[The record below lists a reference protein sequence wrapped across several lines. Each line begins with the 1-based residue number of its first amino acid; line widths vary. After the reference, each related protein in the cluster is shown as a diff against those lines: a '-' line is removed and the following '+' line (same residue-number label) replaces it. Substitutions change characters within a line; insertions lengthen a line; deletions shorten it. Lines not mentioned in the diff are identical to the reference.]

1 MGHHFAQK
9 IDNFFIRAFGLQYL
23 RLVRDPLI
31 HERGEYLVSC
41 IKKMNRV
48 GLRVL
53 DVGCGSAI
61 PLLYLNEFCRREVN
75 EYVGIDLHTERLSE
89 RYQSVH
95 LRHQFYNVNLDDD
108 WDMGKFDVVC
118 CFEVIEHIIKD
129 GRLFRLLCAQV
140 DDNGYLLVTT
150 PSKEF
155 IVKMANNFPG
165 FDQVSEVQNGGH
177 VRIGYNRADLQIL
190 ADQNNMR
197 VVSCD
202 WISRF
207 DVSDLHA
214 YLRSKGAIGIV
225 LYNFTHPRREQEIK
239 FSLSREPEALQ
250 DTYYSI
256 ACALEKQKG

>member
-1 MGHHFAQK
+1 MGHHFAQR
-9 IDNFFIRAFGLQYL
+9 IDNFFIHTFGLPYL

-31 HERGEYLVSC
+31 HERSEYLVSR
-41 IKKMNRV
+41 IKKMHRE

-61 PLLYLNEFCRREVN
+61 PLLYLNAFCGREVT
-75 EYVGIDLHTERLSE
+75 EYIGIDLYTERLHE
-89 RYQSVH
+89 RYQSVQLQH
-95 LRHQFYNVNLDDD
+95 HFSNINLDDE
-108 WDMGKFDVVC
+108 WDLGKFDVVC

-129 GRLFRLLCAQV
+129 GRLFRRLCSQV
-140 DDNGYLLVTT
+140 EGNGYLLVTT

-155 IVKMANNFPG
+155 ILKMAGVFPG

-207 DVSDLHA
+207 EVSDLHA
-214 YLRSKGAIGIV
+214 YLRNKGGIGTV
-225 LYNFTHPRREQEIK
+225 LYNLTHPRREQAIK
-239 FSLSREPEALQ
+239 FSLSSEPDAVQ